1 MARIIPGKT
10 KAKVKASSSSS
21 SHAMDTTG
29 KKKKKSSTTSN
40 SSGGASSSTGVR
52 TAYQQFMSRVMAE
65 LKEQHPDWTGQER
78 REEMSRRWKTDASNP
93 KAET

>member
-10 KAKVKASSSSS
+10 KAKIKAFKASSSSSS
-21 SHAMDTTG
+21 SHAMDTTE
-29 KKKKKSSTTSN
+29 KKKKKSST
-40 SSGGASSSTGVR
+40 SGGASPSTGVR

-78 REEMSRRWKTDASNP
+78 REEMSKRWKTDASNP

>member
-52 TAYQQFMSRVMAE
+52 TAYQQRVMAE